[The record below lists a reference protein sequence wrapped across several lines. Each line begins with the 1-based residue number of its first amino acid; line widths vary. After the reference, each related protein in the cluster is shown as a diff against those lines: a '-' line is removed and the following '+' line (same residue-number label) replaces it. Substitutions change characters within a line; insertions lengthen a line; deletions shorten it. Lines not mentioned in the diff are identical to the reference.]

1 VVAGYSHS
9 TRGAGQTV
17 SIGSTLD
24 RKDAMTLIARLD
36 AVRARRNILEHP
48 FYTRWEHGDL
58 TREELAA
65 YAGEYRHA
73 VVALA
78 DAAHSAAPLA
88 GEEHAREEREHVTL
102 WDAFA
107 AELNADLHR
116 APSPETE
123 RCASAWTAAADPLEA
138 LAILYAIE
146 AGQPEVSETKLRGL
160 VDHYGSRSAA
170 TEPRTSGSTRRGT
183 TSTPPSRAD
192 CSSDTRRRTTRTVS
206 SRPPKR
212 R

>member
-1 VVAGYSHS
+1 
-9 TRGAGQTV
+9 
-17 SIGSTLD
+17 
-24 RKDAMTLIARLD
+24 MTLIARLD

-48 FYTRWEHGDL
+48 FYTRWEHGEL

-78 DAAHSAAPLA
+78 DTADSAAPLA

-107 AELNADLHR
+107 AALDADLDR
-116 APSPETE
+116 APNPETE
-123 RCASAWTAAADPLEA
+123 RCACAWTAAADPLEA

-146 AGQPEVSETKLRGL
+146 AGQPKVSETKLRGL
-160 VDHYGSRSAA
+160 VDHYGFEERGDGTAYFRLHATRDHEHAAASRELLGRHATPDDEDRLVAA
-170 TEPRTSGSTRRGT
+170 AEAALNGSWALLDGV
-183 TSTPPSRAD
+183 SR
-192 CSSDTRRRTTRTVS
+192 
-206 SRPPKR
+206 
-212 R
+212 